1 MKITKKKKICFVTDF
16 NSIDSTL
23 HTHKYLINKLI
34 NNFSKV
40 YFINSKQFDIFSEN
54 KDYRIKNNNKNIHLL
69 KIKNKKEFKKFFK
82 DNNCIIIN
90 NFGKKFGEL
99 YLHYLI
105 KKNKIKQI
113 QVLNTDPVSYSR
125 RHETIIS
132 RWIYFFSKVII
143 SRFTTILAIC
153 NIISKIDICF
163 TTKKYLINQQKNK
176 IRENFRFVKKYI
188 LINCLAHDDCK
199 DFKFKKST
207 KHILYIDYN
216 VNHKDNISNRGILNE
231 QLKKKHYQR
240 VNKFLDKI
248 KKLYKQNIIISIHPD
263 YSLNDTKKNL
273 PGYKIIKHQTI
284 KLISKA
290 SLIIFFNSTVL
301 TYAFLMRKKMIN
313 LKSYILGMN
322 CVLETGLYSHYSGV
336 PIFDINNE
344 FKLTKPKLNK
354 LLNSSKNKN
363 ELFVKKHLQPDN
375 NNNGVDKIIRY
386 LRKYNFS
393 NLSK

>member
-1 MKITKKKKICFVTDF
+1 VKIIKKKKICFVTDY

-23 HTHKYLINKLI
+23 NTHKYLINKLI

-40 YFINSKQFDIFSEN
+40 YFINSKYFDIFSEN
-54 KDYRIKNNNKNIHLL
+54 KDYRIKNNNKNIHFL
-69 KIKNKKEFKKFFK
+69 KIKNKKEFKNFFK

-113 QVLNTDPVSYSR
+113 QVLNTDPVSVSR
-125 RHETIIS
+125 KYDTIIS
-132 RWIYFFSKVII
+132 KLIYYFSRVII
-143 SRFTTILAIC
+143 SQFTTMLAIC
-153 NIISKIDICF
+153 NIIPKIDICF
-163 TTKKYLINQQKNK
+163 TTKKYLIKQQKNK

-231 QLKKKHYQR
+231 QLTKKHYQR

-301 TYAFLMRKKMIN
+301 TYAFLMRKRMIN
-313 LKSYILGMN
+313 LKSHILGMN
-322 CVLETGLYSHYSGV
+322 SVAETGLYSHYSGV
-336 PIFDINNE
+336 PTFDIDNE
-344 FKLTKPKLNK
+344 YNLTKPKINK
-354 LLNSSKNKN
+354 LLNKSKNKN

-375 NNNGVDKIIRY
+375 NNNGVDKVIRY
-386 LRKYNFS
+386 LGKYNFS
-393 NLSK
+393 NL